1 MRKFLKILSIIII
14 LIGSLINFIGLGN
27 VDSYSGSTDSISI
40 VISGGIFIFLG
51 VSILFLIKNNN

>member
-1 MRKFLKILSIIII
+1 MKKFLSILSIIII

-27 VDSYSGSTDSISI
+27 ADSYSSYTNSTSL

-51 VSILFLIKNNN
+51 VSILFLIKDK